1 MRTYKID
8 GVILRTNDFG
18 DANRVVTVYTKS
30 RGKLELNAYGVRRAR
45 SPMAGVIQPFNHI
58 SAEVSHGAQVDTIR
72 EADVINFYSN
82 LTAELERI
90 GYASILF
97 ETVNR
102 MTLPNFPETGVYEL
116 LVKSL
121 PALDKRNARIASLI
135 GVGQFMEFSGVQLS
149 YFHCVNCGV
158 QIEGDAAISLAN
170 GGAVCMD
177 CVDEVS
183 GEVTAY
189 PENLRETFRKILN
202 FDWRED
208 THLNFSQRQI
218 DSAEGILWRYV
229 KSVLGTELNAIKFL
243 KSLN

>member
-1 MRTYKID
+1 MRSYKID

-30 RGKLELNAYGVRRAR
+30 RGKLELNAYGVRRSK
-45 SPMAGVIQPFNHI
+45 SPMSGALQMFNHI
-58 SAEVSHGAQVDTIR
+58 SAEVSRGAQVDTIR

-90 GYASILF
+90 GYASIFF

-102 MTLPNFPETGVYEL
+102 MTLPNFPEAGVYEL

-121 PALDKRNARIASLI
+121 PALDRRNARIASLI

-158 QIEGDAAISLAN
+158 QIEGDAAISLTH
-170 GGAVCMD
+170 GGAVCME
-177 CVDEVS
+177 CVDEIS
-183 GEVTAY
+183 GDLEPY
-189 PENLRETFRKILN
+189 PENLRETFGKILN

-208 THLNFSQRQI
+208 TKLNFSQRQV

-229 KSVLGTELNAIKFL
+229 QSVLGKELNAVKFL
-243 KSLN
+243 KSLS